1 MLKLSVEKEQKLAAL
16 LDEWIVRK
24 GGKRLG
30 SKEKARLAAKVGTC
44 ADNVQYHWQ
53 RYKKRY
59 LEKVRKTILTVNA
72 LFYEHFLSGIECTN
86 RASCTKHFLETQAF
100 LCDKDK
106 EERERGI

>member
-1 MLKLSVEKEQKLAAL
+1 MREKEIPKRAGMLKLSVEKEQKLAAL

-30 SKEKARLAAKVGTC
+30 PKEKARLAAKIGTC

-72 LFYEHFLSGIECTN
+72 LFCEHF
-86 RASCTKHFLETQAF
+86 FLRHRV
-100 LCDKDK
+100 CK
-106 EERERGI
+106 

>member
-44 ADNVQYHWQ
+44 TDNVQYHWQ

-59 LEKVRKTILTVNA
+59 LKN
-72 LFYEHFLSGIECTN
+72 FDC
-86 RASCTKHFLETQAF
+86 
-100 LCDKDK
+100 
-106 EERERGI
+106 